1 MSPEAELVKQIAA
14 KGFSE
19 ARDLVGCLAILREG
33 DSYTVKRA
41 IESAKAALAAN
52 IVQRAL
58 LQRMLMTVERAFAP
72 HHRKSDHHARV
83 AFELLSNQ
91 TIFDEVA
98 TAGSRKPL
106 EQACAFWR
114 TYDTDDDLVDGGWRL
129 RLRPETRTSRTS
141 VARARNISSSLSSR
155 VDLRL
160 LSHCS
165 GGRTDSAGL
174 RRWPNPLAE
183 DPEDAA
189 SRPRRACVFRTAPE
203 CGLGARPR
211 IQSGANQVKRFF
223 NRMLIRT
230 CRRSPY

>member
-114 TYDTDDDLVDGGWRL
+114 TYDTDARRTRLKHYRDKAVAHTAQRDPAISMPLVTELRNYAMGTADVLARL
-129 RLRPETRTSRTS
+129 ARGAGVVE
-141 VARARNISSSLSSR
+141 VALQ
-155 VDLRL
+155 
-160 LSHCS
+160 
-165 GGRTDSAGL
+165 
-174 RRWPNPLAE
+174 
-183 DPEDAA
+183 
-189 SRPRRACVFRTAPE
+189 TAPYDE
-203 CGLGARPR
+203 SAKAFWDVWR
-211 IQSGANQVKRFF
+211 
-223 NRMLIRT
+223 
-230 CRRSPY
+230 

>member
-1 MSPEAELVKQIAA
+1 MKQIAA

-33 DSYTVKRA
+33 DSYAVKRA

-106 EQACAFWR
+106 EQACASTAIIVACFPKRNWPVFAIPISSALGEASA
-114 TYDTDDDLVDGGWRL
+114 DDA
-129 RLRPETRTSRTS
+129 TTSR
-141 VARARNISSSLSSR
+141 A
-155 VDLRL
+155 
-160 LSHCS
+160 
-165 GGRTDSAGL
+165 
-174 RRWPNPLAE
+174 
-183 DPEDAA
+183 
-189 SRPRRACVFRTAPE
+189 
-203 CGLGARPR
+203 
-211 IQSGANQVKRFF
+211 
-223 NRMLIRT
+223 
-230 CRRSPY
+230 